1 MRTQMLAQ
9 ILIRCRPSSRR
20 IRTQHATANTNT
32 DTIDTAL
39 HTQTPTWTAQ
49 LAAHFP
55 AAPLLSLHLAPS
67 RPADQQLARAES
79 RCALSCLLR
88 CLSDAARV
96 VGGSAHRVA
105 AAVALGADGVCE
117 VALDQRR
124 HAGEL
129 LLGHA
134 RAHGGC
140 GGGTARG

>member
-55 AAPLLSLHLAPS
+55 AATLLSLHLAPS
-67 RPADQQLARAES
+67 HPTDQQLARAES
-79 RCALSCLLR
+79 RCLLR

-96 VGGSAHRVA
+96 VGGAAHRVA
-105 AAVALGADGVCE
+105 AAVALGADPM
-117 VALDQRR
+117 
-124 HAGEL
+124 
-129 LLGHA
+129 
-134 RAHGGC
+134 
-140 GGGTARG
+140 